1 MKYVIY
7 FPSSKTYYAQ
17 DSKGALVFATSIKLA
32 AKFSNANYAER
43 EKEIRLNKGES
54 SFEEAQIIPYDSSLP
69 QTEEE
74 VADIEAK
81 FNNLLDTANAFS
93 KSIKNLKSLKTYY
106 TMKLSE
112 YDKMQEDILHKIEF
126 EEMVGLR
133 AICLMKQLK
142 EVREKRR
149 EIKDK
154 FTLITTLE
162 KAGAINVT
170 NLIDKYNS
178 NLETRT
184 YSPRVLKELFE

>member
-17 DSKGALVFATSIKLA
+17 DSKGALVFAASIKSA

-81 FNNLLDTANAFS
+81 FDNLLDTVNAFS
-93 KSIKNLKSLKTYY
+93 KSIKNLKSLKVYY

-162 KAGAINVT
+162 KAGAINVAK
-170 NLIDKYNS
+170 LVDKYNN

>member
-17 DSKGALVFATSIKLA
+17 DSKGALVFATGIEFA

-81 FNNLLDTANAFS
+81 FDNLLDAANAFS
-93 KSIKNLKSLKTYY
+93 KNIKNLKSLKTYY